1 MKKYKRR
8 AYAADF
14 DFWGVGALGDVEYE
28 DGFDKWDDIKE
39 VFKNIKEEGRKV
51 PVLRSHGD
59 VRTVGH
65 VGYHELDKCNKKVY
79 IGFNQDELEKDIK
92 LDALNG
98 VSVEWITDND
108 NKIIDISHWAIG
120 NTFKPMCEKDKC
132 NIMQTKQRGDEPDT
146 EVDPVT
152 VPDEKE
158 KVVPAEPEGSE
169 QVEEISNTILMEE
182 MKLLKKQIE
191 SMSKAKEEPKTD
203 PEGKVDEDKKLKLGF
218 QEKLKHELPGEEST
232 KRPNTGFTKWKFV

>member
-1 MKKYKRR
+1 MRKMTRR
-8 AYAADF
+8 RSYAKEF
-14 DFWGVGALGDVEYE
+14 DYYGVAAIGDYEYD
-28 DGFDKWDDIKE
+28 DGFDKWDEIRE
-39 VFKNIKEEGRKV
+39 AFKNSEEIILK
-51 PVLRSHGD
+51 RSHGD
-59 VRTVGH
+59 VRNVGTVK
-65 VGYHELDKCNKKVY
+65 YWDLDKTNKKVF
-79 IGFNQDELEKDIK
+79 IGFNKEDLEEGIEFDKI
-92 LDALNG
+92 NQ
-98 VSVEWITDND
+98 VSIEYETLGD
-108 NKIIDISHWAIG
+108 KIIKVNHICIG
-120 NTFKPMCEKDKC
+120 NTFEQKCPKKVC
-132 NIMQTKQRGDEPDT
+132 NITKQRGDEPDT

-218 QEKLKHELPGEEST
+218 QEKLKHELPGEENT